1 MVLRFGTMSSRSHYF
16 VLIHWS
22 RIESQKI
29 SLKISVTAW
38 GTWRCFLAS
47 PVLTCLQY
55 EKLLQHKKKK
65 YYPLSTLLASLTN
78 HNLPHLK
85 ASDSASPLY

>member
-22 RIESQKI
+22 LIENERF

-38 GTWRCFLAS
+38 GIWRCSLAS

-55 EKLLQHKKKK
+55 KKLLQHEKKSIIVI
-65 YYPLSTLLASLTN
+65 STLLTSLTN